1 MVCTVVSAS
10 PDWSLDTAVCT
21 AVLSF
26 RRLPPPSEFDRSLMY
41 EFEARAVA
49 ESVVLDSGTAVVV
62 LSSPDS
68 SLRPQWI
75 PNDV

>member
-41 EFEARAVA
+41 EFEARA
-49 ESVVLDSGTAVVV
+49 GMY
-62 LSSPDS
+62 
-68 SLRPQWI
+68 SLI
-75 PNDV
+75 

>member
-26 RRLPPPSEFDRSLMY
+26 RRLPPPSEFDRSLMC
-41 EFEARAVA
+41 EFEARA
-49 ESVVLDSGTAVVV
+49 GMY
-62 LSSPDS
+62 
-68 SLRPQWI
+68 SLI
-75 PNDV
+75 